1 MLRTL
6 KQIVITKTV
15 EPIRVLLVDD
25 EETQIELAKLNLE
38 KVDPNLTIIG
48 TTDPS
53 QIFELL
59 HQPFDCVVSDYSMH
73 GMSGLKLNTEI
84 KKISNI
90 PFILYTGRGSE
101 EVAEVAFS
109 VGIDDYVMKEHSLA
123 NYQVLAKRIRNVVE
137 KRRNEEEMT
146 RLASYPLLNP
156 NPIVEVNYSG
166 DIAYMNPSAKLEFLD
181 LFRMGSINN
190 PGLNWKETIAQ
201 IQSAEKHT
209 LIKDVML
216 GGLWYSLSFHLVQG
230 LDRVRFYA
238 TNIDERKRDA
248 DALFELNGKLLA
260 SNEELKKAEE
270 DLKVSREEVKQYAN
284 GLEIMVAERT
294 TKLRESEE
302 TLRSFMDSAPDG
314 FWVYSSKL
322 ELLDLNRKAL
332 ETIGSKREDVTGK
345 SLSELEPGLQNGKR
359 YDRVLQVMETGK
371 TEYIEDFQSTS
382 QSGEEWVDQWVF
394 KIGDH
399 LGIISRNITNRKNL
413 EEKLRRVEQFDTVNR
428 LGATVAHD
436 LRSPLSAINNAVW
449 VAKKKPE
456 MVDKM
461 LEIISSSVDR
471 SVRMIDEFRAGTRE
485 VQVVKRKI
493 DLSTLVKNVVDDVHV
508 PESIC
513 VRLDVP
519 EGFEAELDPD
529 VFHRVL
535 DNLVRNAVEAMSS
548 GGRLTVLAHRED
560 DQIVIK
566 VVDTGTGIRDEDSK
580 KLFEPMF
587 TTKKKGLGLG
597 LYFIRR
603 AVEAHRG
610 TIDFASKQGEETTF
624 TIRLQES
631 PRL

>member
-1 MLRTL
+1 MLRPL
-6 KQIVITKTV
+6 KQVAITKTV

-25 EETQIELAKLNLE
+25 EETQIELTKLNLE
-38 KVDPNLTIIG
+38 KVDPNLTISG

-59 HQPFDCVVSDYSMH
+59 HQPYDCIVSDYSMR

-84 KKISNI
+84 KKTSNI

-123 NYQVLAKRIRNVVE
+123 NYQVLARRIRNVVE
-137 KRRNEEEMT
+137 KHRNEEEMT

-156 NPIVEVNYSG
+156 NPIVEANFSG
-166 DIAYMNPSAKLEFLD
+166 EIAYMNPSAKLVFLD
-181 LFRMGSINN
+181 LFEMGSISNS
-190 PGLNWKETIAQ
+190 GLNWKETIAQ
-201 IQSAEKHT
+201 IQSAERHT
-209 LIKDVML
+209 LVKDVML
-216 GGLWYSLSFHLVQG
+216 GELWYSLSFHLVPS
-230 LDRVRFYA
+230 LDRIRFYA
-238 TNIDERKRDA
+238 TNIDERKRDE
-248 DALFELNGKLLA
+248 DTLFELNGKLLA

-270 DLKVSREEVKQYAN
+270 DLKFSRDEVKQYAN
-284 GLEIMVAERT
+284 GLEIKVAERT
-294 TKLRESEE
+294 KKLKESEE
-302 TLRSFMDSAPDG
+302 TLRGFMDSAPDG

-322 ELLDLNRKAL
+322 ELLDINRKAL
-332 ETIGSKREDVTGK
+332 ETIGSKREDVIGK
-345 SLSELEPGLQNGKR
+345 SLTELEPGIQNEGR
-359 YDRVLQVMETGK
+359 YDRVLRVMETGK
-371 TEYIEDFQSTS
+371 TEYIDDFQSTS

-413 EEKLRRVEQFDTVNR
+413 EEKLRRAEQFDTVNR

-436 LRSPLSAINNAVW
+436 LRSPLGAINNAVW

-461 LEIISSSVDR
+461 LDIISGSVDR

-485 VQVVKRKI
+485 VQVVKKRI
-493 DLSTLVKNVVDDVHV
+493 DLSKLVMDVVDDVHV

-513 VRLDVP
+513 VRLDVL

-529 VFHRVL
+529 VFRRVL

-548 GGRLTVLAHRED
+548 GGRLTVSAHSEH
-560 DQIVIK
+560 DQIVVR
-566 VVDTGTGIRDEDSK
+566 VVDTGAGIREEDAK

-597 LYFIRR
+597 LYYIRR

-610 TIDFASKQGEETTF
+610 TIDFASKQGEGTTF
-624 TIRLQES
+624 TVKI
-631 PRL
+631 PRK